1 MVHHAQAPTIL
12 ATPNNNILTT
22 GNGNPVDDNQNSLTA
37 GEFGPILL
45 QDFHLIDKLS
55 HFDRERIPERVVHA
69 KGAGA
74 HGHFEVTAD
83 LSKLTSAKFLAKPG
97 IKTPIFARFSTVG
110 GEKGSSDTARDPRG
124 FAVKFYT
131 EEGNWDMVGNN
142 TPVFFIRDPVK
153 FPDFIHT
160 QKRNPQTNLKD
171 ADAFWDFISLSH
183 ETLHQVTILFSN
195 RGTPAGYRHM
205 DGFSSHTLK
214 LVNAQGEAHLVKWHF
229 KTDQGIKNWSAEE
242 AAELDKTNPDSA
254 TEDLF
259 NAIDKGEFPSWT
271 VYLQVMKEADAA
283 HYKWNVFDV
292 TKVWP
297 HADYPLQKIGKLT
310 LDRNPQNYFA
320 EVEQAAFSPSHMVP
334 GIDVSNDKML
344 QGRLFS
350 YPDTH
355 RHRLGANYLQLPIN
369 QPYRAHVNNHQRDG
383 PATYSQNFNNYPNY
397 EPQSKD
403 PKGPAQQLHDV
414 RAKYSP
420 VTLNGQTGRY
430 PHRKSDDD
438 YKQPGDLYRLM
449 KGKEQDDLIANL
461 VGHMSN
467 VKNQEI
473 VKRQIAHFT
482 KADPEWGRRV
492 EEGLK
497 AAKK

>member
-1 MVHHAQAPTIL
+1 MTQAPTIL
-12 ATPNNNILTT
+12 ATPNNNVLTT
-22 GNGNPVDDNQNSLTA
+22 GNGNPVDDNQDSLTA
-37 GEFGPILL
+37 GEFGPILI
-45 QDFHLIDKLS
+45 QDFHFIDKLA

-74 HGHFEVTAD
+74 HGVFEVTAD

-110 GEKGSSDTARDPRG
+110 GERGSSDSLRDPRG

-131 EEGNWDMVGNN
+131 ED
-142 TPVFFIRDPVK
+142 RDPIK

-171 ADAFWDFISLSH
+171 PDAFWDFLSLSH

-195 RGTPAGYRHM
+195 RGTPQGYRHM
-205 DGFSSHTLK
+205 DGFSSHALK

-229 KTDQGIKNWSAEE
+229 KTDQGIKNWTADE

-259 NAIDKGEFPSWT
+259 NAIDKGDFPSWT

-283 HYKWNVFDV
+283 NYRWNVFDV

-297 HADYPLQKIGKLT
+297 HADYPLQKIGKMT
-310 LDRNPQNYFA
+310 LNRNPMNYFA

-334 GIDVSNDKML
+334 GIDVTNDRML

-383 PATYSQNFNNYPNY
+383 PMNFSQNFNNYPNY
-397 EPQSKD
+397 EPQSQD
-403 PKGPAQQLHDV
+403 PKGPVQQINDI
-414 RAKYSP
+414 RTKYTP
-420 VTLNGQTGRY
+420 VTLSGHTGRF
-430 PHRKSDDD
+430 PFHKVDDD
-438 YKQPGDLYRLM
+438 YVQPGNLYRLL
-449 KGKEQDDLIANL
+449 KGKEQDDLVSNL
-461 VGHMSN
+461 VSHLKN
-467 VKNQEI
+467 VKNPEI
-473 VKRQIAHFT
+473 VKRQIGHFT

-497 AAKK
+497 AAK

>member
-1 MVHHAQAPTIL
+1 MVHHAPTVL
-12 ATPNNNILTT
+12 ATPNSNVLTT
-22 GNGNPVDDNQNSLTA
+22 GNGNPVDDNQNSMTA

-83 LSKLTSAKFLAKPG
+83 LSHLTSAKFLQTPG
-97 IKTPIFARFSTVG
+97 TKTPIFARFSTVG

-142 TPVFFIRDPVK
+142 TPVFFIRDPLK

-183 ETLHQVTILFSN
+183 ETLHQVTILMSN
-195 RGTPAGYRHM
+195 RGTPRGYRHM

-214 LVNAQGEAHLVKWHF
+214 LVNAKGEAHLVKWHF
-229 KTDQGIKNWSAEE
+229 KTDQGIQNYTGAE
-242 AAELDKTNPDSA
+242 AAKMDSTNPDSS

-259 NAIDKGEFPSWT
+259 NAIDKGDFPSWT
-271 VYLQVMKEADAA
+271 VYLQVMKESEAA
-283 HYKWNVFDV
+283 NYRWNVFDV

-297 HADYPLQKIGKLT
+297 HADYPLQKIGKMT
-310 LDRNPQNYFA
+310 LDRNPSNYFA

-334 GIDVSNDKML
+334 GIDVTNDKML

-355 RHRLGANYLQLPIN
+355 RHRLGANYLHLPIN
-369 QPYRAHVNNHQRDG
+369 QPYRAKISNHQRDG
-383 PATYSQNFNNYPNY
+383 PATYSQNYNAQPNY

-403 PKGPAQQLHDV
+403 PHGPAQQLHDV
-414 RAKYSP
+414 RAKYTP
-420 VTLNGQTGRY
+420 VLLHGKTGRY
-430 PHRKSDDD
+430 AHKSGDED
-438 YKQPGDLYRLM
+438 YVQPGNLYRLM
-449 KGKEQDDLIANL
+449 KGKEQDDLISNI
-461 VGHMSN
+461 VGHIKN
-467 VKNQEI
+467 VKNHEI
-473 VKRQIAHFT
+473 VKRQIAIFNR
-482 KADPEWGRRV
+482 ADPEWGRRV
-492 EEGLK
+492 EEGL
-497 AAKK
+497 AALKKH

>member
-1 MVHHAQAPTIL
+1 MTNFAPTFL
-12 ATPNNNILTT
+12 NTPNSNILTT
-22 GNGNPVDDNQNSLTA
+22 GNGNPVDDNQNTLTA
-37 GEFGPILL
+37 GEFGPVLL
-45 QDFHLIDKLS
+45 QDFHLIDKLA

-74 HGHFEVTAD
+74 HGYFELTKD
-83 LSKLTSAKFLAKPG
+83 IKDLTSAHFLQTVG
-97 IKTPIFARFSTVG
+97 TKTPIFARFSTVG
-110 GEKGSSDTARDPRG
+110 GEKGSSDSARDPRG

-142 TPVFFIRDPVK
+142 TPIFFIRDPLK

-195 RGTPAGYRHM
+195 RGTPYSFRHM

-214 LVNAQGEAHLVKWHF
+214 LVNAEGRVHFVKWHF
-229 KTDQGIKNWSAEE
+229 KTDQGIKNHRREE
-242 AAELDKTNPDSA
+242 AAALDSSNPDSS
-254 TEDLF
+254 TQDLF
-259 NAIDKGEFPSWT
+259 EAIAKGDHPSWT
-271 VYLQVMKEADAA
+271 VSLQIMPEEQAA
-283 HYKWNVFDV
+283 HYDWNIFDV

-297 HADYPLQKIGKLT
+297 HKDYPLVKIGKMVLN
-310 LDRNPQNYFA
+310 RNPNNYFA

-369 QPYRAHVNNHQRDG
+369 QPYRAKVSHHQRDG
-383 PATYSQNFNNYPNY
+383 PANYSQNYNGYPNY
-397 EPQSKD
+397 EPQSQD
-403 PKGPAQQLHDV
+403 PKGPEQQINSV
-414 RAKYSP
+414 RFKYSP
-420 VTLNGQTGRY
+420 SNLAGKTGRY
-430 PHRKSDDD
+430 PYNTKDVD
-438 YKQPGDLYRLM
+438 YIQAGNLYRLM
-449 KGKEQDDLIANL
+449 KGPEQDDLIENL
-461 VGHMSN
+461 VHHIKN
-467 VKNQEI
+467 VQNPVI
-473 VKRQIAHFT
+473 AKRAIDLFS
-482 KADPEWGRRV
+482 KADPEYGQRI
-492 EEGLK
+492 ESGLK
-497 AAKK
+497 ALKK

>member
-1 MVHHAQAPTIL
+1 MFHHNAVPTIL
-12 ATPNNNILTT
+12 ATPNNNVLTT

-142 TPVFFIRDPVK
+142 TPVFFIRDPLK

-171 ADAFWDFISLSH
+171 ADAYWDFISLSH

-195 RGTPAGYRHM
+195 RGTPQGFRHM

-229 KTDQGIKNWSAEE
+229 KTDQGIKNYTASE
-242 AAELDKTNPDSA
+242 AAEMDKINPDSS

-259 NAIDKGEFPSWT
+259 NAIDKGDFPSWT
-271 VYLQVMKEADAA
+271 VSLQVMKEADAA
-283 HYKWNVFDV
+283 NYKWNVFDV

-297 HADYPLQKIGKLT
+297 HADYPLQKIGKMT

-334 GIDVSNDKML
+334 GIDVTNDKML

-369 QPYRAHVNNHQRDG
+369 QPYRAHVNHHQRDG
-383 PATYSQNFNNYPNY
+383 PQTFSQNYNNLPNY

-403 PKGPAQQLHDV
+403 PKGPAQQLNDV
-414 RAKYSP
+414 RAKYTP

-430 PHRKSDDD
+430 PHHTLNDD

-449 KGKEQDDLIANL
+449 KGKEQDDLISNL
-461 VGHMSN
+461 VGHMKN
-467 VKNQEI
+467 VKNQDI
-473 VKRQIAHFT
+473 VKRQIGHFT